1 MIDETISERRAIEAL
16 RAGVPNGDAVRALGS
31 GQSEIIRLFED
42 KLENAARVQASEST
56 GFVISGTFGSG
67 KSHLVEELHQRALAG
82 NYVSSKVSISK
93 ETPLHLPQKMIQ
105 AVVGSMQARDKP
117 EGLLLDMVLG
127 YKSDRPAARDL
138 HAWCGTASSGVSF
151 MFRSLLD
158 LRDAGIE
165 DLEVID
171 LVARYFSGEVVP
183 VTTIRQRITELRL
196 RGSILDSLTLAD
208 LEIEAVPAAQRPWQT
223 MRFLTRFCQVS
234 GYRGWAI
241 FLDEAELISKY
252 PPLSRARAYEQLGR
266 WLGLRPDHRL
276 SGTAVVST
284 VVNDFAFE
292 ILGAKGDRWQAREL
306 LERGRRY
313 ADIVGAPFADDAI
326 EAIDNAR
333 YLTDMTSEQLRKAH
347 DILRKAHG
355 RAYSWSAPELD
366 SSFRQHQPMRL
377 YVRRWINEWDLRRL
391 YGLTSLKFDTED
403 LEVNLDEDNDFDVP
417 DWEDGVG

>member
-1 MIDETISERRAIEAL
+1 MIDGTISERRAIEAL

-42 KLENAARVQASEST
+42 KLENAASVQASEST

-127 YKSDRPAARDL
+127 YKSDRPAAHDL
-138 HAWCGTASSGVSF
+138 RAWCGTASSGVSF
-151 MFRSLLD
+151 IFRSLLD

-165 DLEVID
+165 DLEVVD
-171 LVARYFSGEVVP
+171 LVARYFSGEAVP
-183 VTTIRQRITELRL
+183 VTTIRQRIAELRL
-196 RGSILDSLTLAD
+196 D
-208 LEIEAVPAAQRPWQT
+208 LKTEAVPAAQRPWQT

-241 FLDEAELISKY
+241 FLDEAELISKF

-313 ADIVGAPFADDAI
+313 ADIGGAPFADDAI
-326 EAIDNAR
+326 EAIDSAR
-333 YLTDMTSEQLRKAH
+333 YLTDMTSEQLRTAH
-347 DILRKAHG
+347 DVLRESHG

-366 SSFRQHQPMRL
+366 SSFRRHQPMRL

-391 YGLTSLKFDTED
+391 YGSTSLKFEIED
-403 LEVNLDEDNDFDVP
+403 LEVNLDEDNNFDVP
-417 DWEDGVG
+417 DWEDGIG